1 MTGKPRVVLL
11 RGHRATPWS
20 FAGWRPLLDRF
31 DVEVLLTDRDPAGP
45 DDPGLPTRRIATWG
59 SVLPGGRIGDSLV
72 NFLND
77 RYVGLSRHLADAD
90 IVHAEELGSWAA
102 AHPARLRARRGSG
115 WKLAVTVWETIPTL
129 AAYRHHHAR
138 RHRRRVLE
146 AADLFLPTTSR
157 AADAL
162 RLEGVP
168 DSRILVCAPGVD
180 RGLFHPASDVPP
192 PAEHVILSP
201 GRLVWEKG
209 HQDVL
214 RAVAALDRGLIE
226 GLDPATRRVRV
237 RIEGTGPER
246 DRLARHAEELGLAER
261 VTFGASSHVEMPERY
276 REASCVVLASLPAA
290 LKPYHVWDRPRI
302 FWEEQFG
309 MVLVEALAAGCPIV
323 ASRSGA
329 IPEVLEDTGAELYDP
344 GDWRTLAT
352 LLARG
357 PLRRPPG
364 QRVAYPEE
372 RVAFYSADAAAERL
386 ADAYV
391 SLIG

>member
-20 FAGWRPLLDRF
+20 FAPWRPLLDRF
-31 DVEVLLTDRDPAGP
+31 DVEVLLTGRDPAGR

-59 SVLPGGRIGDSLV
+59 SALPGGRLGDAIV
-72 NFLND
+72 NVLND

-102 AHPARLRARRGSG
+102 AHPARLRARSESG

-129 AAYRHHHAR
+129 DAYRHRHAR
-138 RHRRRVLE
+138 RYRRRVIE

-168 DSRILVCAPGVD
+168 DSRIRVCAPGVD
-180 RGLFHPASDVPP
+180 RERFHPASDAPA

-214 RAVAALDRGLIE
+214 RAVAALERGLVE
-226 GLDPATRRVRV
+226 GLDPAPRVRV
-237 RIEGTGPER
+237 RIEGAGPER

-261 VTFGASSHVEMPERY
+261 VTFGSSPHAGMPERF

-329 IPEVLEDTGAELYDP
+329 IPEVLEGTGAGLYDP
-344 GDWRTLAT
+344 GDWRALAT

-364 QRVAYPEE
+364 ERATYPEE
-372 RVAFYSADAAAERL
+372 RVAFYSATAAAERL
-386 ADAYV
+386 ADAYA
-391 SLIG
+391 SLIGS